1 MHAFASDT
9 SSIQQVADDL
19 VEPGAVY
26 PARGS
31 VLFLTICLK
40 LWAVSLVKHHRRLSS
55 QRKPQIHKPV
65 PREAL
70 HITAARDQFGGH
82 GASVIRAWSRIPGR
96 ASDVPGGQRGFKGG
110 PLTLTL
116 HPPDFRSLRG
126 HSVAVGPVFF
136 GRDTACGSTGYGNR
150 GTWPKL
156 PYRPE
161 TLCSS
166 PTCSTLTL
174 TRTFTAPFCGPAN
187 SNPNGEA
194 PWGRVRW
201 TWSRCVPHD
210 SMLP

>member
-1 MHAFASDT
+1 MYTNGSSCLIQLNIWRCIVTMHASASDT

-19 VEPGAVY
+19 VDPGTVY

-40 LWAVSLVKHHRRLSS
+40 LWAVSLVKHQRRLLS
-55 QRKPQIHKPV
+55 QCKPQIPKPV

-82 GASVIRAWSRIPGR
+82 GASVVLAWSRIPGR

-126 HSVAVGPVFF
+126 Q
-136 GRDTACGSTGYGNR
+136 R
-150 GTWPKL
+150 
-156 PYRPE
+156 
-161 TLCSS
+161 CSGAR
-166 PTCSTLTL
+166 L
-174 TRTFTAPFCGPAN
+174 FC
-187 SNPNGEA
+187 
-194 PWGRVRW
+194 
-201 TWSRCVPHD
+201 T
-210 SMLP
+210 